1 MINNNQTLPEINSRA
16 NRFYLVFALLAG
28 MILPLAFAPV
38 SFFPL
43 AVISPAILFYL
54 YLNLSSGRAAL
65 AGFVFGLGFFGVGV
79 SWIYVA
85 FNEFG
90 HTSALLSAIM
100 TAIFV
105 AVLALFPALQSFLS
119 VYIGQKIR
127 PRLVTEKCV
136 LLLLF
141 PALWVLS
148 EWVRGWL
155 FTGFPWLNLGY
166 SQTDSPLAGY
176 APVLGVYGLS
186 LLLVICAG
194 VFVLLLRNRNQWKA
208 LLGFLLLIWL
218 GGFLLSKYNW
228 TQAIGKPVK
237 VSLVQ
242 GDVPQI
248 TKWDPK
254 MIQQRLDTYARLSR
268 EHWDSDLI
276 VWPENSMTTF
286 YNDLVDDYFT
296 PLWKEARA
304 HHTDLIIGAPV
315 MDKDGVHYYS
325 SLISLS
331 NKVIIYNKRHL
342 VPFGE
347 YIPLKNLLRGV
358 IGFFDLPMSGFSPG
372 AKHQQP
378 LRAAGQVL
386 APSICY
392 EDAFGEDVIDFLPQA
407 TLLVNGSNNAWYG
420 DSFEPH
426 QHLQIS
432 RMRSLETGRALLRA
446 TTNGISAIVDSKGR
460 IIKRSPQFK
469 RVVITARVQPRTG
482 ATPYVRFGNKPV
494 LIILALMLFAVALA
508 RKPFCWSKRL

>member
-1 MINNNQTLPEINSRA
+1 M
-16 NRFYLVFALLAG
+16 
-28 MILPLAFAPV
+28 PLAFAPV

-43 AVISPAILFYL
+43 AVISPGILFYL
-54 YLNLSSGRAAL
+54 YLNLSRGRAAL
-65 AGFVFGLGFFGVGV
+65 AGFVFGLGLFGVGV
-79 SWIYVA
+79 SWVYVA
-85 FNEFG
+85 FHEFG
-90 HTSALLSAIM
+90 HTSVFVSALM
-100 TAIFV
+100 TTIFV

-119 VYIGQKIR
+119 VYFWQKIR
-127 PRLVTEKCV
+127 TRIAAEKRA

-141 PALWVLS
+141 PALWGLS

-155 FTGFPWLNLGY
+155 FTGFPWLSLGY

-176 APVLGVYGLS
+176 APILGVYGLS
-186 LLLVICAG
+186 LLLAICAG
-194 VFVLLLRNRNQWKA
+194 LLLQLLRNRGQWKG
-208 LLGFLLLIWL
+208 LLGFLLLIWA
-218 GGFLLSKYNW
+218 GGFLLAKYDW
-228 TQAIGKPVK
+228 TQPTGKPIR

-254 MIQQRLDTYARLSR
+254 MIQTRLDTYARLSR

-286 YNDLVDDYFT
+286 YNDLVDSYFK
-296 PLWKEARA
+296 PLMKEARA

-315 MDKDGVHYYS
+315 MDKDGVRYYS
-325 SLISLS
+325 SLISLGD
-331 NKVIIYNKRHL
+331 KTIIYNKRHL

-347 YIPLKNLLRGV
+347 FIPMKNLLRGL

-372 AKHQQP
+372 NKHQQP
-378 LRAAGQVL
+378 LRAAGQLL

-420 DSFEPH
+420 DSFAPH

-432 RMRSLETGRALLRA
+432 RMRSIETGRDLLRA

-469 RVVITARVQPRTG
+469 TVVITALVQPRTG
-482 ATPYVRFGNKPV
+482 ATPYVRFGNTPV
-494 LIILALMLFAVALA
+494 LIILTLMLLA
-508 RKPFCWSKRL
+508 TGLAGKPSYLNRDYS

>member
-1 MINNNQTLPEINSRA
+1 M
-16 NRFYLVFALLAG
+16 V
-28 MILPLAFAPV
+28 LPLAFAPV

-54 YLNLSSGRAAL
+54 YLNLSSRRAAL

-79 SWIYVA
+79 SWVYVA
-85 FNEFG
+85 FHEFG
-90 HTSALLSAIM
+90 HSPVSVSALM

-119 VYIGQKIR
+119 VYIWQKVR
-127 PRLVTEKCV
+127 PRLATEKCA

-141 PALWVLS
+141 PALWGLS
-148 EWVRGWL
+148 EWLRGWL

-194 VFVLLLRNRNQWKA
+194 LILLLLRNRSQWQG

-218 GGFLLSKYNW
+218 GGFLLTKYDW
-228 TQAIGKPVK
+228 TQPIGKPVK

-242 GDVPQI
+242 GNVPQI

-254 MIQQRLDTYARLSR
+254 MIQARLDTYANLSR

-276 VWPENSMTTF
+276 VWPENAMTTF
-286 YNDLVDDYFT
+286 YNDLVDSYFA
-296 PLWKEARA
+296 PLRKEARA
-304 HHTDLIIGAPV
+304 HNTDLIIGAPV
-315 MDKDGVHYYS
+315 MDKDGVRYYS

-331 NKVIIYNKRHL
+331 DKTIIYNKRHL

-347 YIPLKNLLRGV
+347 FIPLQNLLRGL

-372 AKHQQP
+372 DKHQQA
-378 LRAAGQVL
+378 LHAAGQLL

-392 EDAFGEDVIDFLPQA
+392 EDAFGEELIDFLPQA

-420 DSFEPH
+420 DSFAPP

-432 RMRSLETGRALLRA
+432 RMGSIETGRALLRA

-469 RVVITARVQPRTG
+469 TVVITAQVQPRTG
-482 ATPYVRFGNKPV
+482 ATPYVRFGNTPV
-494 LIILALMLFAVALA
+494 LIILTLMLFAVGLA
-508 RKPFCWSKRL
+508 RKPFC

>member
-1 MINNNQTLPEINSRA
+1 MRSLAINNNQILLSIDSRA
-16 NRFYLVFALLAG
+16 KRFYLPLALLAG
-28 MILPLAFAPV
+28 MLLPVAFAPF

-54 YLNLSSGRAAL
+54 YLDLSRGRAAL

-79 SWIYVA
+79 SWVYVA
-85 FNEFG
+85 FHDFG
-90 HTSALLSAIM
+90 HTSVSVSALM

-119 VYIGQKIR
+119 VYLWQKMRTRIAAQKR
-127 PRLVTEKCV
+127 A

-141 PALWVLS
+141 PALWGLS
-148 EWVRGWL
+148 EWLRGWL

-176 APVLGVYGLS
+176 APMLGVYGLS
-186 LLLVICAG
+186 LLLVVSAG
-194 VFVLLLRNRNQWKA
+194 SLVLLLRERSRRRS
-208 LLGFLLLIWL
+208 LLGLLLLIWA
-218 GGFLLSKYNW
+218 GGFLLANYDW
-228 TQAIGKPVK
+228 TRAIGKPVK

-254 MIQQRLDTYARLSR
+254 MIQTRLDTYARLSR

-286 YNDLVDDYFT
+286 YNDLVDSYFK
-296 PLWKEARA
+296 PLVEEARA
-304 HHTDLIIGAPV
+304 HNTDLIIGAPV
-315 MDKDGVHYYS
+315 MDKDGVRYYS
-325 SLISLS
+325 SLINLS
-331 NKVIIYNKRHL
+331 DKTIIYNKRHL

-347 YIPLKNLLRGV
+347 FIPMQNLLRGL

-372 AKHQQP
+372 NKHQQP
-378 LRAAGQVL
+378 LRAAGQLL

-392 EDAFGEDVIDFLPQA
+392 EDAFGEELIDFLPQA
-407 TLLVNGSNNAWYG
+407 SLLVNGSNNAWYG
-420 DSFEPH
+420 DSFAPH

-432 RMRSLETGRALLRA
+432 RMRSIETGRDLLRA

-469 RVVITARVQPRTG
+469 TVVISAQVQPRTG
-482 ATPYVRFGNKPV
+482 ATPYVRFGNIPV
-494 LIILALMLFAVALA
+494 LIILVLMLLGAEMPGKAV
-508 RKPFCWSKRL
+508 S